1 VQTLKG
7 QRKLIQTSFLA
18 SHAKKDIIRE
28 MQATTKITMHNGEN
42 VHPFTVGTEFGTFDL
57 EIDKIAMTTKVQEI
71 NIVIDQ
77 SGSMDEMCEDGNSK
91 MHQIK
96 HVTNNILHFVS
107 EKCKDVNVK
116 VGLHSFNT
124 RVNTLFECTNV
135 TETTIDAL
143 TFHLKHIRAE
153 DGTNIEEPLKMLSSF
168 GTSASADINNILMS
182 DGDANE
188 GNTDPNELAH
198 MIDTRASN
206 YFIGFGLDHNPRL
219 FSALSNRENSNYYF
233 IDKIEKS
240 GIAYGE
246 ILQSILYRAYN
257 GVIIT
262 IENGMLYDWKTNEWR
277 TELFVG
283 KMSGEMKRTFHILT
297 TAKEMVQIKVAAQK
311 VENGE
316 EIVLNTSWNADA
328 GADLTKL
335 FYRQRTQEI
344 LYNVKK
350 LNEEKIVDRDAV
362 KTMKIEMK
370 KFTAEMVGYMK
381 QNGLSDDRLMKNLCD
396 DIVVVYRTIG
406 TQWGHMYSCSRQVS
420 QGTERAHNTS
430 DTPTSPREKLNSGGL
445 TPRNTRSTHIAWD
458 LPDDIHV
465 FNPRH
470 RRWVAPTRSCSVM
483 PSEGEIQE
491 EEEDED
497 EELINNHEMSALHY
511 TKTQS
516 EVIESIV
523 GDNNV

>member
-1 VQTLKG
+1 
-7 QRKLIQTSFLA
+7 
-18 SHAKKDIIRE
+18 
-28 MQATTKITMHNGEN
+28 MQATTKITMHNGSN

-57 EIDKIAMTTKVQEI
+57 EIEKIAMTTKAQEI

-77 SGSMDEMCEDGNSK
+77 SGSMDEMCEDRNSK

-124 RVNTLFECTNV
+124 QVKTVFECTNV
-135 TETTIDAL
+135 TESNIDSL
-143 TFHLKHIRAE
+143 TFSMRHIRAE
-153 DGTNIEEPLKMLSSF
+153 DGTNIEEPLKMLCSV

-188 GNTDPNELAH
+188 GNTDPDELAH
-198 MIDTRASN
+198 MVDTRASN

-219 FSALSNRENSNYYF
+219 FSALSNKENSNYYF

-257 GVIIT
+257 SVRIE
-262 IENGMLYDWKTNEWR
+262 IENGLLYDWKTNEWR
-277 TELFVG
+277 PELFVG

-297 TAKEMVQIKVAAQK
+297 TAKEMVRIKVTAQK

-316 EIVLNTSWNADA
+316 EIVLNTVWNEGAS
-328 GADLTKL
+328 ADLTKL

-344 LYNVKK
+344 LHKVKK
-350 LNEEKIVDRDAV
+350 LNEDKLDNRNEV
-362 KTMKIEMK
+362 KAMKLEMK

-420 QGTERAHNTS
+420 QGTERSHNAS
-430 DTPTSPREKLNSGGL
+430 DTPMKTRHGGL
-445 TPRNTRSTHIAWD
+445 SPRNTRAGGCNAYD
-458 LPDDIHV
+458 EDEDDHV
-465 FNPRH
+465 FNQPLMTIKWGTPRMH
-470 RRWVAPTRSCSVM
+470 NRGCSVM
-483 PSEGEIQE
+483 PPE
-491 EEEDED
+491 EESDD
-497 EELINNHEMSALHY
+497 EELIDNHEMSTLHC
-511 TKTQS
+511 TETQS
-516 EVIESIV
+516 EVIDSIV
-523 GDNNV
+523 